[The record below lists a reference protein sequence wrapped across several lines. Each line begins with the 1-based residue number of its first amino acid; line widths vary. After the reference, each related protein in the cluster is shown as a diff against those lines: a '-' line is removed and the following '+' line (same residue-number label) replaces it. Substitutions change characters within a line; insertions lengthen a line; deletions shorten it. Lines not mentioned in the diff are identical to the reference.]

1 MNKMFIWALAA
12 GATLFLGSKVA
23 KAASKTQNLMDKIK
37 FYPGLPQIKGLKDG
51 FFNFLFTVQVMNQ
64 SAFDLSIDNLF
75 VSVQYTDPLTKQW
88 AELLTQNAPVTV
100 KTKTGTTTVLTI
112 SKQKMNKLPGIPLS
126 LPLTNAGVIRD
137 LVLGKISPNLRV
149 VTRFEY
155 AGVELPAVEQMIDAK
170 AMVAPLR
177 TLLSSLRLLKGLGN
191 TSIELA

>member
-1 MNKMFIWALAA
+1 MSKTVIWVLVA

-23 KAASKTQNLMDKIK
+23 QAASKTQNLMDKIK
-37 FYPGLPQIKGLKDG
+37 FYPGLPQVKGLKDG

-75 VSVQYTDPLTKQW
+75 VSVQYTDPVTKQW
-88 AELLTQNAPVTV
+88 TELLTQNAPVKVT
-100 KTKTGTTTVLTI
+100 TKTGTTTVL
-112 SKQKMNKLPGIPLS
+112 SLPKQQMNKLPGIPLS

-137 LVLGKISPNLRV
+137 LVLGKINPNLRV

-177 TLLSSLRLLKGLGN
+177 SLLSSLRLLKGLGN

>member
-1 MNKMFIWALAA
+1 MSKTVIWVLVA

-23 KAASKTQNLMDKIK
+23 KAASKTQSLMDKIK

-64 SAFDLSIDNLF
+64 SEFDISIDNLF
-75 VSVQYTDPLTKQW
+75 VSVQYIDPLTGQW
-88 AELLTQNAPVTV
+88 TELLTQNAPVTDN
-100 KTKTGTTTVLTI
+100 TKTGTSTTLTI

-126 LPLTNAGVIRD
+126 LPLTNAGVIRN
-137 LVLGKISPNLRV
+137 LISGKISPSLRV

-155 AGVELPAVEQMIDAK
+155 AGMELPAIEQMIDAK
-170 AMVAPLR
+170 AMIAPLR
-177 TLLSSLRLLKGLGN
+177 SLLSSLRLLKGLGT

>member
-1 MNKMFIWALAA
+1 MSKTVIWVLVA

-23 KAASKTQNLMDKIK
+23 QAASKTQNLMDKIK
-37 FYPGLPQIKGLKDG
+37 FYPGLPHIKGLKDG
-51 FFNFLFTVQVMNQ
+51 FFNFLFTIQVMNQ
-64 SAFDLSIDNLF
+64 SALDISIDNLF
-75 VSVQYTDPLTKQW
+75 VSVQYIDPLTKQW
-88 AELLTQNAPVTV
+88 SELLTQNAPVTV
-100 KTKTGTTTVLTI
+100 KTKTGTTTVLSI
-112 SKQKMNKLPGIPLS
+112 SKQQMNKLPGIPLS

-155 AGVELPAVEQMIDAK
+155 AGVELPAIEQMIDAK